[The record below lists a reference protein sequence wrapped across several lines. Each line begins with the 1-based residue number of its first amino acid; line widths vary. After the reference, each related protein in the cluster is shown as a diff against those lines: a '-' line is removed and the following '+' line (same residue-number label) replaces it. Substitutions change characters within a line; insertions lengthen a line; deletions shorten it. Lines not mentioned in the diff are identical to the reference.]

1 MSFGRPGGALDTF
14 RVAPPDRGSFP
25 LDHDGTLPPLPIRPV
40 LAAPWISTDVV
51 GECKEFMMGY
61 LKCLKLNQ
69 GNNGFCRME
78 SKGYLQCR
86 MDQSVPFLNER
97 DRWLMGSNLMTKDDM
112 SNLGLGD
119 VGGSHT
125 GLRPDPSIAL
135 PTPKNTNTTNTTTT
149 TTTPTS
155 TNTKYTPQERI

>member
-25 LDHDGTLPPLPIRPV
+25 LDHDGTSRPV
-40 LAAPWISTDVV
+40 LAAPWILTDVK

-86 MDQSVPFLNER
+86 MDQSVPI
-97 DRWLMGSNLMTKDDM
+97 TKD
-112 SNLGLGD
+112 
-119 VGGSHT
+119 
-125 GLRPDPSIAL
+125 
-135 PTPKNTNTTNTTTT
+135 
-149 TTTPTS
+149 
-155 TNTKYTPQERI
+155 